1 MKRTKCSIEQ
11 PPADA
16 AKVATVAI
24 PGHKQIM
31 SDAAVKDTTTGE
43 EVPSSRAPQMA
54 LDEGLLA
61 SPARF
66 FNREISWLKF
76 NSRVLEEA
84 ANPVHPL
91 LERLRFLS
99 ISANNLDEFFMTR
112 VAGLKGQ
119 VRERVRVVSAD
130 GLTPEEQLEQIN
142 VHAGELMAEQQAR
155 WAQLRVEL
163 NAAGIEVI
171 HSSKISQTEKDR
183 LEPEF
188 LNQLFAVLTPL
199 AIDPAHPF
207 PFLPNLG
214 FSLALKLKRSSDNK
228 TFYALVPVPTQV
240 RRFWELP
247 VDGRSAKGRRR
258 FVTLEALLLLF
269 IDHLFPGCEV
279 LEKGLLRLIR
289 DSDIEIEEEAEDLVL
304 EYEEALKQRRL
315 GEVVRV
321 KIEAAMP
328 DDLREFIVAELKAA
342 PQNVVVVN
350 GMLGLAQLSELIP
363 PGHPELKFPG
373 YEPRYPERVRDQGGD
388 VFAAVR
394 EKDILIH
401 HPFESFDVV
410 VQFLR
415 QAARDP
421 NVIAIKQTLYR
432 TSKDSPIVAALIE
445 AAENGKNVTALVE
458 IKARF
463 DEEAN
468 LRWARAMERAGVH
481 VVFGFVEYKTHAKL
495 SVVVRREGDGLKT
508 YCHFGTGNYHP
519 VTARVYTD
527 LSLFSSDPAL
537 ARDASRVFNYITGY
551 ATPEKLEALVVSPLN
566 MKTTLIELIG
576 KEMAASA
583 AGKPAAIWVKLNS
596 LVDPDI
602 IDALY
607 RASQAGVRIDLVVR
621 GICCLRPGVPGLSE
635 NIRVKSIVGRFLEHS
650 RIICFANGRDLPH
663 DKAIVYISSADWMT
677 RNLERRVEVMAPI
690 RNATVHDQVLDQ
702 IMVANLKD
710 DAQSWN
716 LNADGDYSR
725 VTPADPSRPFSAHEY
740 FMTNPSL
747 SGRGRKVKTRP
758 ATLRYVRSGL

>member
-1 MKRTKCSIEQ
+1 MTEIG
-11 PPADA
+11 
-16 AKVATVAI
+16 AI
-24 PGHKQIM
+24 R
-31 SDAAVKDTTTGE
+31 DTTTGE

-54 LDEGLLA
+54 LSESLIA
-61 SPARF
+61 SPERF
-66 FNREISWLKF
+66 FNREISWLRF

-84 ANPVHPL
+84 ANPAHPL

-130 GLTPEEQLEQIN
+130 GLTPAETLEKVN
-142 VHAGELMAEQQAR
+142 VAAGALMDEQQRR
-155 WAQLRVEL
+155 WRKLRKEL
-163 NAAGIEVI
+163 TVAGIEVVDANRI
-171 HSSKISQTEKDR
+171 TKTERER

-188 LNQLFAVLTPL
+188 LNRLFAVLTPM

-214 FSLALKLKRSSDNK
+214 FSLALKLRRRRDNR
-228 TFYALVPVPTQV
+228 TLYALVPVPTQV
-240 RRFWELP
+240 KRFWPLAT
-247 VDGRSAKGRRR
+247 DGRSTPGKRR
-258 FVTLEALLLLF
+258 FVTLESLLMIF
-269 IDHLFPGCEV
+269 IDHLFPGCEI
-279 LEKGLLRLIR
+279 LERGVFRLIR
-289 DSDIEIEEEAEDLVL
+289 DSDIEIEEEAEDLVM
-304 EYEEALKQRRL
+304 EFEEALKQRRL
-315 GEVVRV
+315 GSVVRI
-321 KIEAAMP
+321 KIEAGMP
-328 DDLREFIVAELKAA
+328 ADLRTFITDELNAA
-342 PQNVVVVN
+342 PRDIVLVA
-350 GMLGLAQLSELIP
+350 GMLGLSQVSDLIP
-363 PGHPELKFPG
+363 AGHPDLKFPG
-373 YEPRYPERVRDQGGD
+373 YEPRYPERVRDNGGD
-388 VFAAVR
+388 IFAAVR
-394 EKDILIH
+394 EKDMLIH

-495 SVVVRREGDGLKT
+495 SIVVRREGDGLKT

-519 VTARVYTD
+519 VTARIYTD
-527 LSLFSSDPAL
+527 LSLFSCDPVL
-537 ARDASRVFNYITGY
+537 GRDATRVFNYITGY
-551 ATPEKLEALVVSPLN
+551 AQPDELEALIVSPLN
-566 MKTTLIELIG
+566 MKAKLVEMIG
-576 KEMAASA
+576 KEMSA
-583 AGKPAAIWVKLNS
+583 AARGKPAAIWAKMNS
-596 LVDPDI
+596 LVDPEI

-607 RASQAGVRIDLVVR
+607 RASQAGVRIELVIR
-621 GICCLRPGVPGLSE
+621 GICCLRPGVVGLSE

-650 RIICFANGRDLPH
+650 RIVAFANGHDLPH
-663 DKAIVYISSADWMT
+663 DKARVYISSADWMN
-677 RNLERRVEVMAPI
+677 RNLDRRVELMTPV

-710 DAQSWN
+710 DTQSWV
-716 LNADGDYSR
+716 LDSAGDYHR
-725 VTPADPSRPFSAHEY
+725 VQPVDPERPFSAHKY

-747 SGRGRKVKTRP
+747 SGRGRKVKNRP
-758 ATLRYVRSGL
+758 RELHFDDRRK

>member
-1 MKRTKCSIEQ
+1 
-11 PPADA
+11 
-16 AKVATVAI
+16 
-24 PGHKQIM
+24 M
-31 SDAAVKDTTTGE
+31 SDAAITDTTTGE
-43 EVPSSRAPQMA
+43 DVPTSRAPQLA
-54 LDEGLLA
+54 LDEALLA
-61 SPARF
+61 SPNRF

-84 ANPVHPL
+84 ANPAHPL

-119 VRERVRVVSAD
+119 VRERVRVLSAD
-130 GLTPEEQLEQIN
+130 GLTPAEALEKVYI
-142 VHAGELMAEQQAR
+142 ASSELMAEQQER
-155 WAQLRVEL
+155 WRQLRREL
-163 NAAGIEVI
+163 VGAGIEVV
-171 HSSKISQTEKDR
+171 HSAKITKTDKER

-214 FSLALKLKRSSDNK
+214 FSLALKLRRTRDNK
-228 TFYALVPVPTQV
+228 TLFALVPVPTQV

-247 VDGRSAKGRRR
+247 GDGRSVKGRRR
-258 FVTLEALLLLF
+258 FFTLENVLLLF
-269 IDHLFPGCEV
+269 IDHLFPGCEI
-279 LEKGLLRLIR
+279 LEKGVLRLIR
-289 DSDIEIEEEAEDLVL
+289 DSDIEIEEEAEDLVM
-304 EYEEALKQRRL
+304 EFEEALKQRRL
-315 GEVVRV
+315 GDVVRV
-321 KIEAAMP
+321 KIEASMP
-328 DDLREFIVAELKAA
+328 EDLRDFIVGELNAA
-342 PQNVVVVN
+342 PQDVVMVP

-363 PGHPELKFPG
+363 SGHPELKFPG

-388 VFAAVR
+388 VFAAIR

-445 AAENGKNVTALVE
+445 AAENGKNVVALVE
-458 IKARF
+458 LKARF

-495 SVVVRREGDGLKT
+495 SIVVRREGDGLKT

-519 VTARVYTD
+519 ITAKVYTD
-527 LSLFSSDPAL
+527 LSLFSSDPIL
-537 ARDASRVFNYITGY
+537 GRDAARVFNYITGY
-551 ATPEKLEALVVSPLN
+551 AQPDELEALVVSPLN
-566 MKTTLIELIG
+566 MKSTLIDLIG
-576 KEMAASA
+576 KEMAAA
-583 AGKPAAIWVKLNS
+583 AKGRPAAIWVKLNS
-596 LVDPDI
+596 LVDPQI

-607 RASQAGVRIDLVVR
+607 RASQSGVRIELVVR

-663 DKAIVYISSADWMT
+663 DRAKVFISSADWMT
-677 RNLERRVEVMAPI
+677 RNLDRRVEVMTPVK
-690 RNATVHDQVLDQ
+690 NATVHDQVLRQ

-710 DAQSWN
+710 DAQSWI
-716 LNADGDYSR
+716 LDAEGAYHR
-725 VTPADPSRPFSAHEY
+725 LVPIDPERPFSAHQY

-747 SGRGRKVKTRP
+747 SGRGRKVKTLPGR
-758 ATLRYVRSGL
+758 LRYDRPKQ

>member
-1 MKRTKCSIEQ
+1 MTEI
-11 PPADA
+11 A
-16 AKVATVAI
+16 AITDK
-24 PGHKQIM
+24 
-31 SDAAVKDTTTGE
+31 TTGE
-43 EVPSSRAPQMA
+43 EVPSSRAPQMD
-54 LDEGLLA
+54 LSESLMA
-61 SPARF
+61 SPERF

-76 NSRVLEEA
+76 NARVLEEA
-84 ANPVHPL
+84 ANPAHPL

-130 GLTPEEQLEQIN
+130 GLTPAETLEKVN
-142 VHAGELMAEQQAR
+142 VAAGTLMDEQQRR
-155 WAQLRVEL
+155 WRKLRKEL
-163 NAAGIEVI
+163 TVAGIEVVDADRI
-171 HSSKISQTEKDR
+171 TKTERER

-188 LNQLFAVLTPL
+188 LNRLFAVLTPM

-214 FSLALKLKRSSDNK
+214 FSLALKLRRRRDNR
-228 TFYALVPVPTQV
+228 TLYALVPVPTHV
-240 RRFWELP
+240 KRFWPLAT
-247 VDGRSAKGRRR
+247 DGRSKPGKRRY
-258 FVTLEALLLLF
+258 VTLESLLMIF
-269 IDHLFPGCEV
+269 IDHLFPGCEI
-279 LEKGLLRLIR
+279 LERGVFRLIR
-289 DSDIEIEEEAEDLVL
+289 DSDIEIEEEAEDLVM
-304 EYEEALKQRRL
+304 EFEEALKQRRL
-315 GEVVRV
+315 GSVVRI
-321 KIEAAMP
+321 KIEAGMP
-328 DDLREFIVAELKAA
+328 ADLRTFITDELNAA
-342 PQNVVVVN
+342 PRDIVLVA
-350 GMLGLAQLSELIP
+350 GMLGLSQVSDLIP
-363 PGHPELKFPG
+363 AGHPDLKFPG
-373 YEPRYPERVRDQGGD
+373 YEPRYPERVRDNGGD
-388 VFAAVR
+388 IFAAVR
-394 EKDILIH
+394 EKDMLIH

-495 SVVVRREGDGLKT
+495 SIVVRREGDGLKT

-519 VTARVYTD
+519 VTARIYTD
-527 LSLFSSDPAL
+527 LSLFSCDPVL
-537 ARDASRVFNYITGY
+537 GRDATRVFNYITGY
-551 ATPEKLEALVVSPLN
+551 AQPDELEALIVSPLN
-566 MKTTLIELIG
+566 MKAKLVEMIG
-576 KEMAASA
+576 KEMSA
-583 AGKPAAIWVKLNS
+583 AARGKPAAIWAKMNS
-596 LVDPDI
+596 LVDPEI

-607 RASQAGVRIDLVVR
+607 RASQAGVRIELVIR
-621 GICCLRPGVPGLSE
+621 GICCLRPGVVGLSE

-650 RIICFANGRDLPH
+650 RIVAFANGHDLPH
-663 DKAIVYISSADWMT
+663 DKARVYISSADWMN
-677 RNLERRVEVMAPI
+677 RNLDRRVELMTPV

-710 DAQSWN
+710 DTQSWV
-716 LNADGDYSR
+716 LDSAGDYHR
-725 VTPADPSRPFSAHEY
+725 VQPVDPERPFSAHKY

-747 SGRGRKVKTRP
+747 SGRGRKVKNRP
-758 ATLRYVRSGL
+758 RELHFDDRRK